1 MQIFGLTNYHSLCCK
16 KASEVSRLRS
26 KTLRLSSFY
35 WLQFGKSPP
44 CFPGL
49 APGVKSPILA
59 AVTILLSSNTWAGRQ
74 TVPTQKQIFCGWD
87 QVSEYI
93 FWSVQVS
100 FWYFGPNDLYPP
112 YSYPQQ
118 YEEWRRIPF
127 TMIFL
132 VLVRKIMCQLIPCS
146 FFNLC
151 ITLLENNFLLALP
164 FSTYPAELH
173 WHFPTATPFLCTA
186 NNFLRLILWFVVHLK
201 HSSSALSDG
210 TQ

>member
-1 MQIFGLTNYHSLCCK
+1 MLNLPPPPLSELHACSSVPARGEGSGVSHNSGVAWDVEGQNSRGGKTRVARASQVSRKSQLLRDTLLVLPGRLCSQNGISLRCRFLVLQTTTACAAK
-16 KASEVSRLRS
+16 KPSEVSGLRS

-100 FWYFGPNDLYPP
+100 FWYFGPNDLYP
-112 YSYPQQ
+112 
-118 YEEWRRIPF
+118 IP
-127 TMIFL
+127 TQNM
-132 VLVRKIMCQLIPCS
+132 V
-146 FFNLC
+146 
-151 ITLLENNFLLALP
+151 
-164 FSTYPAELH
+164 
-173 WHFPTATPFLCTA
+173 
-186 NNFLRLILWFVVHLK
+186 
-201 HSSSALSDG
+201 SDASL
-210 TQ
+210 TSD